1 MQHMHG
7 GMRSACKAWAVIL
20 SGKWKVQSWKER
32 NGRNQGTGCSVV
44 PAPVVANNLMR
55 VDTLTKHSPV
65 NNEKCAAVLSVVIKE
80 FESGFHPFF
89 AIFVTSVDINTF
101 FSNGMYRGAI
111 R

>member
-1 MQHMHG
+1 M
-7 GMRSACKAWAVIL
+7 
-20 SGKWKVQSWKER
+20 
-32 NGRNQGTGCSVV
+32 V

-80 FESGFHPFF
+80 FERGFHPFF
-89 AIFVTSVDINTF
+89 AIFLTSVDINTF